1 VYDLLVNVD
10 RARCAGSALDIA
22 ILAILSGVTLRD
34 RNDKRV
40 FIQNFKRWCLM
51 SGSAQ
56 TRIVLMSLQLMPH
69 LFRTVPWWSLKRLRL
84 VNIVHAAEKGRR
96 ASGRGLVGWN
106 ETLIKADVTVTRAG
120 HVPRDGMS
128 LKNRESVT
136 SAVRR
141 D

>member
-1 VYDLLVNVD
+1 MCLSSHDV
-10 RARCAGSALDIA
+10 
-22 ILAILSGVTLRD
+22 AILSGVTLRD
-34 RNDKRV
+34 TRLSNDRRV
-40 FIQNFKRWCLM
+40 FMQNFKRWCLM